1 MNYQRIIQEE
11 LNIEESK
18 ILLRK
23 QIETYERV
31 KNTNAN
37 KECYE
42 VGQAVFFEKRYYST
56 WNI

>member
-11 LNIEESK
+11 LNIEGSK

-42 VGQAVFFEKRYYST
+42 VGQAVF
-56 WNI
+56 